1 VEVPEMALKKKPA
14 EPWPVITGEYEL
26 GNPESPVVVCTCGSH
41 LHNKD
46 LIAAGAALA
55 GPCKTENIGIE
66 KMVANV
72 VSNPNIRYILVT
84 GMEVKGHITG
94 QAIDAFT
101 QSGIDKEGR
110 IIGAKGAIPFIQN
123 LTPESI
129 ERWKD
134 QVQAVMMMDT
144 EDMGAITGK
153 VRELVSKDPGALDVD
168 PMIIEIKEGGEEEGG
183 AALKPM
189 AAEVVEVRSR
199 MRAMDAAITNTGI
212 LNKLQA
218 GIYAGKIEGI
228 ALGMTLVLVLFG
240 IILRTAGGT

>member
-1 VEVPEMALKKKPA
+1 MALKKKPSD
-14 EPWPVITGEYEL
+14 PWPVITGEYEV
-26 GNPESPVVVCTCGSH
+26 GNPESPVAVCTCGSH
-41 LHNKD
+41 LHNADMIK
-46 LIAAGAALA
+46 AGAALA

-72 VSNPNIRYILVT
+72 ISNPNIRYVLIT

-94 QAIDAFT
+94 QAVEAFT

-123 LTPESI
+123 LDAASI
-129 ERWKD
+129 ERWQS
-134 QVQAVMMMDT
+134 QVQAVVMLNT

-153 VRELVSKDPGALDVD
+153 IKELASKDPGALDVD
-168 PMIIEIKEGGEEEGG
+168 PMTIEIKEGGGEEETGG
-183 AALKPM
+183 MRPM
-189 AAEVVEVRSR
+189 AAEMVEVRGR
-199 MRAMDAAITNTGI
+199 MRGIAASVTNSGL

-228 ALGMTLVLVLFG
+228 ALGMTVVLVLFG
-240 IILRTAGGT
+240 LILRVAGGK

>member
-1 VEVPEMALKKKPA
+1 MVLKKKPA
-14 EPWPVITGEYEL
+14 EPWPVITGEYEI
-26 GNPESPVVVCTCGSH
+26 GNPESPVAVCTCGSH
-41 LHNKD
+41 LKSSD

-72 VSNPNIRYILVT
+72 VSNPNIRYVVVT

-94 QAIDAFT
+94 QAVEAFT

-129 ERWKD
+129 ERWKT

-153 VRELVSKDPGALDVD
+153 IRDLVSKDPGALDVD
-168 PMIIEIKEGGEEEGG
+168 PMVIEIKEGGEEETG
-183 AALKPM
+183 AGLRPM
-189 AAEVVEVRSR
+189 AAEMVEVRTR
-199 MRAMDAAITNTGI
+199 MRSIDSSITDAGL

-228 ALGMTLVLVLFG
+228 ALGMTITLVLFG
-240 IILRTAGGT
+240 IILKVAGGS

>member
-1 VEVPEMALKKKPA
+1 MALKKKPA
-14 EPWPVITGEYEL
+14 EPWPVITGEYEV
-26 GNPESPVVVCTCGSH
+26 GNPESPVAVCTCGSH
-41 LHNKD
+41 LKNSE

-72 VSNPNIRYILVT
+72 VSNPNVRYVVVT

-94 QAIDAFT
+94 QAVEAFT

-129 ERWKD
+129 ERWKT
-134 QVQAVMMMDT
+134 QVQAVMMLDT

-153 VRELVSKDPGALDVD
+153 IRDLVSKDPGALDVD
-168 PMIIEIKEGGEEEGG
+168 PMVIEIKEGGEEETG
-183 AALKPM
+183 AGLRPM
-189 AAEVVEVRSR
+189 AAEMVEVRTR
-199 MRAMDAAITNTGI
+199 MRAIDSSVTDVGL

-228 ALGMTLVLVLFG
+228 ALGMTITLVLFG
-240 IILRTAGGT
+240 IILKVAGGS

>member
-1 VEVPEMALKKKPA
+1 MALKKKPA
-14 EPWPVITGEYEL
+14 EPWPVITGEYEV
-26 GNPESPVVVCTCGSH
+26 GNPESPVAVCTSGSH

-72 VSNPNIRYILVT
+72 ISNPNIRYLIIT

-94 QAIDAFT
+94 QAALAFT

-129 ERWKD
+129 ERWRA
-134 QVQAVMMMDT
+134 QIEAVWMIDT
-144 EDMGAITGK
+144 EDMGTITAK
-153 VRELVSKDPGALDVD
+153 VRELVSKDPGAMDVD
-168 PMIIEIKEGGEEEGG
+168 PMIVEIKKGAAEEEGG
-183 AALKPM
+183 ALRPM
-189 AAEVVEVRSR
+189 AAEMVETRSR
-199 MRAMDAAITNTGI
+199 MRAADAMITNAGL

-218 GIYAGKIEGI
+218 GVYAGKIEGI
-228 ALGMTLVLVLFG
+228 ALGMTMTLVFFG
-240 IILRTAGGT
+240 LILRFAGGS

>member
-1 VEVPEMALKKKPA
+1 MALKKKPA
-14 EPWPVITGEYEL
+14 EPWPVITGEYEI
-26 GNPESPVVVCTCGSH
+26 GNPESPVAVCTCGSH
-41 LHNKD
+41 LKGSD

-72 VSNPNIRYILVT
+72 VANPNIRFIVVT

-94 QAIDAFT
+94 QAVDAFT
-101 QSGIDKEGR
+101 KNGIDKEGR

-129 ERWKD
+129 ERWKT

-153 VRELVSKDPGALDVD
+153 IRELASKDPGALDVE
-168 PMIIEIKEGGEEEGG
+168 PMVIEIKEGGEEEAGVG
-183 AALKPM
+183 LRPM

-199 MRAMDAAITNTGI
+199 MRGIDTAVTNSGL

-218 GIYAGKIEGI
+218 GIYVGKIEGI
-228 ALGMTLVLVLFG
+228 ALGMTITLVLFG
-240 IILRTAGGT
+240 IILKVAGGS